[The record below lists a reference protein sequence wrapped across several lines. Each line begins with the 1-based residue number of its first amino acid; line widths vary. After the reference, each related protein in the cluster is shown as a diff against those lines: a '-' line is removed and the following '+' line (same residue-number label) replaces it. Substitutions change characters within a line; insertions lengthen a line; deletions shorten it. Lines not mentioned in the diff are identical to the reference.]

1 MSVNHLTDLEM
12 KELKAILTKEEYAR
26 LKGVLGALQ
35 KRHENLEPEEQ
46 ALLDGLFE
54 ASPSLPKAYN
64 LREKLTRLFDKKH
77 SKKSGRRAI
86 RRWMARGQRKRPE
99 LFRQLPHPLGKPNG
113 HHHQL
118 LHQPFIERLGRR
130 IEQ

>member
-1 MSVNHLTDLEM
+1 MQELRKSNVKLALMGLPPAKIVADRFHIAKLYRAAVDAWRKIEM

-54 ASPSLPKAYN
+54 ASPSLPN
-64 LREKLTRLFDKKH
+64 TKLQF
-77 SKKSGRRAI
+77 
-86 RRWMARGQRKRPE
+86 ME
-99 LFRQLPHPLGKPNG
+99 
-113 HHHQL
+113 
-118 LHQPFIERLGRR
+118 
-130 IEQ
+130 